1 MTERLQRILAE
12 AGITSRRKAEDLIAA
27 GRVQVNGAVAHVGQ
41 SADPS
46 TDTILVDG
54 QALPKQDRI
63 YFLLNKPPGYTT
75 SLADRH
81 AQHLVT
87 ELLPPNGRR
96 VFPVGRLDRD
106 SSGLL
111 LLTNDGW
118 LAHRLM
124 HPRYRIPKVYEAW
137 VEGRPGR
144 THIERLIDGIV
155 LDEGPARAEAV
166 RVIKV
171 QGGNSLVRIT
181 LKEGK
186 KREVRRMFMLLGHP
200 VLELTR
206 VEYAGLTIDGLEE
219 GRARP
224 LQLREVR
231 ALYDLVRNERLPH
244 RPRFGE
250 ERTRDRDRK
259 PSSSPNSGRRAGVE
273 APRARHSIREPQRN
287 NHRTY
292 R

>member
-1 MTERLQRILAE
+1 MIERLQRILAE
-12 AGITSRRKAEDLIAA
+12 AGITSRRKAEDLITQ
-27 GRVQVNGAVAHVGQ
+27 GRVQVNGKVAQLGQ

-46 TDTILVDG
+46 LDTILVDG
-54 QALPKQDRI
+54 QALPKQDKI

-81 AQHLVT
+81 AEHLVM
-87 ELLPPNGRR
+87 ELLPPHVRR

-106 SSGLL
+106 TGGLL
-111 LLTNDGW
+111 LMTNDGW

-124 HPRYRIPKVYEAW
+124 HPRYRVPKVYEAW
-137 VEGRPGR
+137 IQGKPGR

-166 RVIKV
+166 KVLKV

-186 KREVRRMFMLLGHP
+186 KREVRRMFRLLGHP

-206 VEYAGLTIDGLEE
+206 VAYAGLTIAGLQE

-224 LQLREVR
+224 LQLKEVR
-231 ALYDLVRNERLPH
+231 GLYELVRSERLPY
-244 RPRFGE
+244 RSRSGE
-250 ERTRDRDRK
+250 ERTVDRDRQR
-259 PSSSPNSGRRAGVE
+259 SPRANSGRRAGV
-273 APRARHSIREPQRN
+273 ATTRPGHPIRESRRN
-287 NHRTY
+287 HDRTY